1 VEITNQITLLKF
13 FASPFVGTEYRY
25 PNCFNSKMTLPVIH
39 ARGKSDGMD
48 TKLTNKAVVALLKHH
63 EETIK
68 RSIDEKQKLP
78 LLNTD
83 VAVQVQFGLE
93 VAPKQMKVK
102 PIRLS
107 VPHSIYNMANI
118 DGEDSG
124 GNARLD
130 DAEICLIVK
139 DESKEMVQELIQQF
153 PQYMKNIK
161 KVLTLQSLRTK
172 HGEYQKRRELLAT
185 YSHFL
190 ADDRILPMLT
200 SALGKDFLKAKKQPI
215 PVRVTRRE
223 ALPFAIKRALVGATY
238 LHIPDGTCI
247 TVRAGYSSQN
257 VEHLVSN
264 ISAII
269 EQVPPKIP
277 RKWANVR
284 SISVKLPN
292 SVALPI
298 YNKTPEELMKIAGMA
313 GLPSLWNGDKPST
326 TKQLESDGKKLPTDE
341 RDDQTVA
348 SGKSASG
355 TAAKSPL
362 LKALQKQK
370 QSTNARSSET
380 LPVSKKK
387 RKQELSEASSVPK
400 KSIDP
405 TKDGSPSKRV
415 KRSETRKD
423 PIEEEVKEK
432 GKSDGPLATGSKQ
445 SFISAEKFSGSK
457 KGYVFRNGKRGLGYY
472 VDNPPVVDKV
482 ALSKLLRSGSE
493 KSSFKNSGKK
503 RRGK

>member
-1 VEITNQITLLKF
+1 
-13 FASPFVGTEYRY
+13 
-25 PNCFNSKMTLPVIH
+25 MTLGHPQAH
-39 ARGKSDGMD
+39 SDKID
-48 TKLTNKAVVALLKHH
+48 KNLTHKAVVALLKHQ
-63 EETIK
+63 EK
-68 RSIDEKQKLP
+68 ANKCSINEKQTIP
-78 LLNTD
+78 LWSTD

-107 VPHSIYNMANI
+107 VPHSIYKLTSA

-124 GNARLD
+124 DGTDQLD

-153 PQYMKNIK
+153 PQYMKSIK

-215 PVRVTRRE
+215 PVRITRRE

-247 TVRAGYSSQN
+247 IVRAGYSSQN
-257 VEHLVSN
+257 VEHLISN
-264 ISAII
+264 ISAIV
-269 EQVPPKIP
+269 EQVPPKVL

-298 YNKTPEELMKIAGMA
+298 YNKTPAELMQIATMA
-313 GLPSLWNGDKPST
+313 GLPSLWNDDKPST
-326 TKQLESDGKKLPTDE
+326 TNKSEDIEKKAPSDE
-341 RDDQTVA
+341 RND
-348 SGKSASG
+348 KSAAPTTSAAS
-355 TAAKSPL
+355 AAKSPL

-370 QSTNARSSET
+370 QSNKEKNAES
-380 LPVSKKK
+380 LPTSQKK
-387 RKQELSEASSVPK
+387 RKQEFEVSPVPK
-400 KSIDP
+400 KPIDP
-405 TKDGSPSKRV
+405 ERDGSPSPVKKV
-415 KRSETRKD
+415 KRSETEEKVKD
-423 PIEEEVKEK
+423 K
-432 GKSDGPLATGSKQ
+432 GKSDAPLATDSKA
-445 SFISAEKFSGSK
+445 SFIAAKKFSGSQ
-457 KGYVFRNGKRGLGYY
+457 KGYVFHKGKRGLGYY
-472 VDNPPVVDKV
+472 VDHPPEVDKV
-482 ALSKLLRSGSE
+482 ALSKLIRSGS
-493 KSSFKNSGKK
+493 KKASFDKSGKK

>member
-1 VEITNQITLLKF
+1 MNLGRHQVKPHE
-13 FASPFVGTEYRY
+13 
-25 PNCFNSKMTLPVIH
+25 
-39 ARGKSDGMD
+39 MD
-48 TKLTNKAVVALLKHH
+48 MKLTHKAVVALLKHH

-68 RSIDEKQKLP
+68 RNIDEKQKIP
-78 LLNTD
+78 LLSTD

-107 VPHSIYNMANI
+107 VPHSIYKLAGT
-118 DGEDSG
+118 DSEDC
-124 GNARLD
+124 GNTTDQLD

-139 DESKEMVQELIQQF
+139 DDAKEMVQELIQQF

-215 PVRVTRRE
+215 PVRITRRE

-247 TVRAGYSSQN
+247 TVRVGYSSQN

-264 ISAII
+264 IFAVI
-269 EQVPPKIP
+269 EQVPLKIP

-298 YNKTPEELMKIAGMA
+298 YNKTPEDLMQISSMA
-313 GLPSLWNGDKPST
+313 GLPLLWNDDKTSS
-326 TKQLESDGKKLPTDE
+326 TKQSEPIEKNVPADE
-341 RDDQTVA
+341 RNYTRDA
-348 SGKSASG
+348 SVKPASG
-355 TAAKSPL
+355 TATKSPL

-370 QSTNARSSET
+370 QSCQEKNSES
-380 LPVSKKK
+380 LPKLQKK
-387 RKQELSEASSVPK
+387 RKQEPTEPLSVTK
-400 KSIDP
+400 KSMDP
-405 TKDGSPSKRV
+405 TKEGSPAKKV
-415 KRSETRKD
+415 KKSEARKD
-423 PIEEEVKEK
+423 PPEKNLKEI
-432 GKSDGPLATGSKQ
+432 GKPDIPLTTNSKPL
-445 SFISAEKFSGSK
+445 FIAAKKFNGSK
-457 KGYVFRNGKRGLGYY
+457 KGYVFQNGKSGLGYY
-472 VDNPPVVDKV
+472 VDNPPVVDNV
-482 ALSKLLRSGSE
+482 ALSKVFRSGS
-493 KSSFKNSGKK
+493 KKMPFDNRNGKK